1 MRRTIENPYRVNHK
15 LYFGLICSFSFALFI
30 SFIIASNEKE
40 KSSALVEVLKNLS
53 YGCIASTVVAWLI
66 DIANTERLNSS
77 ANQYYDAIYGELQ
90 FEIGAFIGVWAEL
103 CAVSFK
109 DKDYHQEKHTWDDW
123 FRIVKENYQKC
134 DDGRQEQ
141 LFPFY
146 CKQLRDADD
155 AVRKSIGRIR
165 SQQHILTINGMMN
178 SDISQIITDFK
189 FEFDALWMDL
199 IVKNNNDMFWT
210 HMEAITNDLRKYIEN
225 WSDIQY
231 YNLLL
236 FRPFRFFEKTD
247 ELVNAVMV
255 SSLLLSHPSNK
266 KDKLFRLLR
275 RILSKNK

>member
-15 LYFGLICSFSFALFI
+15 LYYRLICSFSFALLI
-30 SFIIASNEKE
+30 SFVIASNEKE

-66 DIANTERLNSS
+66 DIANMKRLNSS
-77 ANQYYDAIYGELQ
+77 ANQYYDAIYGELR

-109 DKDYHQEKHTWDDW
+109 DKDYYQEKHTWDDW
-123 FRIVKENYQKC
+123 FQIVKENYQKC
-134 DDGRQEQ
+134 DDGKQEQ
-141 LFPFY
+141 LFSFY
-146 CKQLRDADD
+146 CKQLRDADN

-178 SDISQIITDFK
+178 SEIQQIITDFN
-189 FEFDALWMDL
+189 FEFYALWIDL
-199 IVKNNNDMFWT
+199 NELASRDMFWT
-210 HMEAITNDLRKYIEN
+210 HMEAITNDLHKYIEN

-236 FRPFRFFEKTD
+236 FRPFHFFEKTD
-247 ELVNAVMV
+247 ELVNAVTE
-255 SSLLLSHPSNK
+255 SSLLFAQTSNK

-275 RILSKNK
+275 

>member
-15 LYFGLICSFSFALFI
+15 LYIALICFFSIALLI
-30 SFIIASNEKE
+30 SFIIASNEKT
-40 KSSALVEVLKNLS
+40 KVSALVELLKNLS

-66 DIANTERLNSS
+66 DIANTKRLNIS
-77 ANQYYDAIYGELQ
+77 ANQYYDAIYHELQ
-90 FEIGAFIGVWAEL
+90 FKIGSFIEAWAEI

-109 DKDYHQEKHTWDDW
+109 DRDYYQEKHTWDAW
-123 FRIVKENYQKC
+123 FRIVKDNFQKC
-134 DDGRQEQ
+134 DDDRKER
-141 LFPFY
+141 LLLYY
-146 CKQLRDADD
+146 CKKLRNADNE
-155 AVRKSIGRIR
+155 VRKAICHIQ
-165 SQQHILTINGMMN
+165 SQRYILTINGMMN
-178 SDISQIITDFK
+178 SDISQIITDFN

-199 IVKNNNDMFWT
+199 TVKNNNDMFWT

-225 WSDIQY
+225 WSDIQH

-236 FRPFRFFEKTD
+236 FRPFHFFEKTD

-255 SSLLLSHPSNK
+255 SNLLFPQPSNK

>member
-15 LYFGLICSFSFALFI
+15 LYYRLICSFSFALLI
-30 SFIIASNEKE
+30 SFVIASNEKE

-66 DIANTERLNSS
+66 DIANMKRLNSS
-77 ANQYYDAIYGELQ
+77 ANQYYDAIYGELR

-109 DKDYHQEKHTWDDW
+109 DKDYYQEKHTWDDW
-123 FRIVKENYQKC
+123 FQIVKENYQKC
-134 DDGRQEQ
+134 DDGKQEQ
-141 LFPFY
+141 LFSFY
-146 CKQLRDADD
+146 CKQLRDADN

-178 SDISQIITDFK
+178 SEIQQIITDFN
-189 FEFDALWMDL
+189 FEFYALWIDL
-199 IVKNNNDMFWT
+199 NELASRDMFWT
-210 HMEAITNDLRKYIEN
+210 HMEAITNDLHKYIEN

-247 ELVNAVMV
+247 ELVNAVTE
-255 SSLLLSHPSNK
+255 SSLLFAQTSNK

-275 RILSKNK
+275 

>member
-1 MRRTIENPYRVNHK
+1 MRRTIENPHRVNQK
-15 LYFGLICSFSFALFI
+15 LYIALICFFSIALLI
-30 SFIIASNEKE
+30 SFMIASKE
-40 KSSALVEVLKNLS
+40 EPKTAALVEVLKNLS

-66 DIANTERLNSS
+66 DIANTKQLNSS

-109 DKDYHQEKHTWDDW
+109 DKDYYQEKHTWDDW

-134 DDGRQEQ
+134 DDGRQAQ

-146 CKQLRDADD
+146 CKQLRDADH
-155 AVRKSIGRIR
+155 AVRKSIARIR

-178 SDISQIITDFK
+178 SDISQIITDFN
-189 FEFDALWMDL
+189 FEFDALWVDL
-199 IVKNNNDMFWT
+199 TVKNNKNMFWT

-225 WSDIQY
+225 WSDIQH

-236 FRPFRFFEKTD
+236 FRPFHFFEKTD

-255 SSLLLSHPSNK
+255 SNLLFSHPSNK
-266 KDKLFRLLR
+266 KDKLLRLLR